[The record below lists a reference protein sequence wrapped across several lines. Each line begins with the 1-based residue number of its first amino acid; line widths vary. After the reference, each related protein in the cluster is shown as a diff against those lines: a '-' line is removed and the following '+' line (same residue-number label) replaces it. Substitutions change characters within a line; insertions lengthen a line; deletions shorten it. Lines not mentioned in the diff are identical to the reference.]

1 MAEAGIDGE
10 NGLGVPIAP
19 LQERAND
26 GLTAPS
32 PNPPQLPRGLQGDL
46 DDNSLR
52 DKQVAAFTLCIF
64 AQQKHDTGMQTM
76 SLMSAFRSIRDKQH
90 KAETTLDG
98 LVSTLAIFDRK
109 RELLEQKQDLLSVV
123 SVMRTKG
130 AELAGRWIDEAES
143 GVHDEDFDAKA
154 IDATVRAELARASQ
168 NAKTQASVQK
178 KWAFREQPIQKYG
191 AQHPD
196 SPSLVWCPI
205 LHKYTDNN
213 AVVQIVGPGIGE
225 LTARALFRLED
236 DEDQTI
242 D

>member
-1 MAEAGIDGE
+1 MAEAGIDRE

-19 LQERAND
+19 LQER
-26 GLTAPS
+26 
-32 PNPPQLPRGLQGDL
+32 
-46 DDNSLR
+46 LR
-52 DKQVAAFTLCIF
+52 DQQAAASALCIF
-64 AQQKHDTGMQTM
+64 AQQKHDTSMQAM
-76 SLMSAFRSIRDKQH
+76 SLMSAFCSIRDKQR

-98 LVSTLAIFDRK
+98 FISTLAVLDRK
-109 RELLEQKQDLLSVV
+109 WHDGHIRLSRDDFVRERCKLLEQEQDLLLVV

-154 IDATVRAELARASQ
+154 IDATVRAELSRASQ
-168 NAKTQASVQK
+168 NANTQAAVQK
-178 KWAFREQPIQKYG
+178 KREFREQLIQKYG
-191 AQHPD
+191 ARHPE
-196 SPSLVWCPI
+196 SPSLVWYPI